1 VSVGNSPAPA
11 VAQLYDAQRGLVY
24 VKPRLRGWMHLV
36 SFEAALVLGTLLIVD
51 ASDAGPGPTTVASI
65 YAASVAGMFGAS
77 ALYHR
82 GAWGPTALA
91 RLQRLDHLM
100 IFAVI
105 AGTATPPMAL
115 CLPSPYS
122 WLAVSVMWTL
132 TAIAAT
138 LRLVRMQVPEWLAG
152 AIFVGLGWGAGA
164 AVPAVWIKAGVAPA
178 VLLIVGGVL
187 YTVGAVA
194 YHRRRP
200 DPIPELFGYHEV
212 FHTFVSLAAACQ
224 YVAIACFLF

>member
-1 VSVGNSPAPA
+1 
-11 VAQLYDAQRGLVY
+11 
-24 VKPRLRGWMHLV
+24 MHLV

-51 ASDAGPGPTTVASI
+51 AGGAGRTALAAI

-82 GAWGPTALA
+82 GAWAPATAA

-100 IFAVI
+100 IFVVI

-122 WLAVSVMWTL
+122 WLAVSLMWSL

-138 LRLVRMQVPEWLAG
+138 LRLIRMQVPEWLAG
-152 AIFVGLGWGAGA
+152 AIFVGLGWSAGA
-164 AVPAVWIKAGVAPA
+164 AVPAVWIRAGVAPA
-178 VLLIVGGVL
+178 VLMIAGGVL
-187 YTVGAVA
+187 YTVGALA

-212 FHTFVSLAAACQ
+212 FHAFVSLAAACQ
-224 YVAIACFLF
+224 YVAIACFIF